1 MKQFIAILLPI
12 IIICFNTLFAQDRN
26 LVIPVR
32 AAVTEDLNPPYT
44 GRGWHRVHKRP
55 VKKLLAK
62 SPSRKTNICPDCH
75 KKNAYRV
82 NDPHTQLSEGG
93 DIIKEKCLYCHPEK
107 PDEKSATFTVLRPEI
122 KFNRDLKELC
132 LGCHSRQYDF
142 SHPVNANHLLIPS
155 DEMLSMMK
163 ASEAQFGVILPL
175 NFNGEIMCATC
186 HNPHERGVIPAEKA
200 ASRGAS
206 EKFRVRPQDYLFI
219 GYDLVAVRIYV
230 HHSYIKVTEVFAVVS
245 IRHRADCDYFGDL
258 SRTSD
263 RLCSAGIARC
273 GDNYYPGLNSVPNCQ
288 GFRIQNSIDIGFRAK
303 A

>member
-206 EKFRVRPQDYLFI
+206 EKFRVRLI
-219 GYDLVAVRIYV
+219 GQARRVEVAGANTA
-230 HHSYIKVTEVFAVVS
+230 S
-245 IRHRADCDYFGDL
+245 ADRPPRETDKICLTCHKDKGDEKGGIGRDIL
-258 SRTSD
+258 SGQTRNHNE
-263 RLCSAGIARC
+263 R
-273 GDNYYPGLNSVPNCQ
+273 
-288 GFRIQNSIDIGFRAK
+288 
-303 A
+303 